1 MGLGQEALLLAGK
14 KYLITEGKREESLL
28 QSKL

>member
-14 KYLITEGKREESLL
+14 KYLITEGKREESL
-28 QSKL
+28 